1 MSLSSLPPVAPGGCR
16 LFIRDLRVQ
25 LRLGVRPLER
35 LRTRDAIVN
44 IALDV
49 RKSWQDAP
57 ERLDETVCYETIANQ
72 IHAMFHGRQVALVEA
87 MAERI
92 AAFCLQHDER
102 VLAVWV
108 RVEKPGAV
116 AVADAVAVETA
127 LRRSDEK
134 PRRSGETL
142 VASS

>member
-1 MSLSSLPPVAPGGCR
+1 MSLSSLPPLPPGVCR

-25 LRLGVRPLER
+25 LRLGVHPQER

-49 RKSWQDAP
+49 RKSWQSAP
-57 ERLDETVCYETIANQ
+57 ERLEQTVCYETIANK
-72 IHAMFHGRQVALVEA
+72 IHAMFQGRQATLIEG

-92 AAFCLQHDER
+92 AAFCLQQDER

-116 AVADAVAVETA
+116 ASADAVAVQVA
-127 LRRSDEK
+127 LLRNGENPLASD
-134 PRRSGETL
+134 
-142 VASS
+142 

>member
-1 MSLSSLPPVAPGGCR
+1 MSLSSLPPVAPEVCR
-16 LFIRDLRVQ
+16 LFIRDLRVE

-35 LRTRDAIVN
+35 LRTREAVVN

-49 RKSWQDAP
+49 RRSWSGIP
-57 ERLDETVCYETIANQ
+57 ERVEEVVCYDTIAAGV
-72 IHAMFHGRQVALVEA
+72 HAMFHGRRVCLVEG

-92 AAFCLQHDER
+92 ARFCLRQDGR

-116 AVADAVAVETA
+116 ASARGAAVEVA
-127 LRRSDEK
+127 LRRDA
-134 PRRSGETL
+134 GEPPDS
-142 VASS
+142 A